1 MDTLIG
7 SEWPSSSA
15 QSNTFTNAND
25 TKEIP
30 VDNGV
35 DNDPDDYISK
45 HANGDFHAGGDAR
58 EDRGPIVCRNCDQ
71 PGHVAR
77 ECPEPKKMTGEC
89 YNCGQVGHNKADCPN
104 ARVERPFT
112 GTCRVCNKEGHRAA
126 DCPDKPAEKCRNC
139 DGEGHK
145 AAECENRRLIDRS
158 DVPDMTKEEAWK
170 LLEQAAADKEMSD
183 FRRGV
188 QALAKADPELSY
200 VDLEKMFREK
210 NMGLHLIARLQKP
223 GECPIWQT
231 RVNLQGKQNCEYTLT
246 YSFAG
251 KPRRKAFAEGWPS
264 STEEN
269 LERLSSTGEPMEQ
282 TVLVCRRCE

>member
-45 HANGDFHAGGDAR
+45 HANG
-58 EDRGPIVCRNCDQ
+58 
-71 PGHVAR
+71 
-77 ECPEPKKMTGEC
+77 
-89 YNCGQVGHNKADCPN
+89 NCG
-104 ARVERPFT
+104 
-112 GTCRVCNKEGHRAA
+112 
-126 DCPDKPAEKCRNC
+126 
-139 DGEGHK
+139 GEGHK

-210 NMGLHLIARLQKP
+210 NMGLHLIARGLLSANEQQSSATSQKTANRKLIQLP
-223 GECPIWQT
+223 FRHVTTVVLIIIAS
-231 RVNLQGKQNCEYTLT
+231 VNALNPAL
-246 YSFAG
+246 
-251 KPRRKAFAEGWPS
+251 RNHKAVD
-264 STEEN
+264 
-269 LERLSSTGEPMEQ
+269 ER
-282 TVLVCRRCE
+282 